1 MEGRS
6 EGKRLGIRHPKRG
19 GQRESNVEEQSLCER
34 GGGRRRQ
41 AERQKEK
48 QRPRGIQRPS
58 PLTPTLTDEGETDP
72 QTHPLS
78 ERGAEGV
85 AWAWQ
90 LLSALT
96 VSLCP
101 RRSLSTNPDVVSG
114 SSAKHL
120 PDQSRREQQSR
131 GRRDLCQPS
140 APICPG
146 PGNNFRSSSLAQLP
160 GGRVP
165 GWQGREGARAWRSG
179 RSVAQCAP
187 SGSGLGG
194 RSFPEGCDPTGF
206 CVPEARTQGPVVAS
220 LPGPLRPGYLESWS
234 SLAFCRIW
242 QTSVMG

>member
-58 PLTPTLTDEGETDP
+58 PLTPTLTDAGETDP

-101 RRSLSTNPDVVSG
+101 RRSLSTNPEVASG
-114 SSAKHL
+114 SSANLPRPEQEGAAEQRQEGPLPAQRPHL
-120 PDQSRREQQSR
+120 PRPRQQLQELQPCSAAWGKGPRVAGQR
-131 GRRDLCQPS
+131 GSQGLEVRKERGTV
-140 APICPG
+140 CPQWEWPRG
-146 PGNNFRSSSLAQLP
+146 TELP
-160 GGRVP
+160 R
-165 GWQGREGARAWRSG
+165 
-179 RSVAQCAP
+179 
-187 SGSGLGG
+187 GL
-194 RSFPEGCDPTGF
+194 
-206 CVPEARTQGPVVAS
+206 
-220 LPGPLRPGYLESWS
+220 
-234 SLAFCRIW
+234 
-242 QTSVMG
+242 